1 MEIKMY
7 SAAPHIELEKCLML
21 LLVQKGLFSPKKIGM
36 LQNHFGS
43 TEGPGF
49 RKKKELPKLYIQ
61 LFNLI
66 FFNGFRYKDAYKCVH
81 LK

>member
-1 MEIKMY
+1 MPDASIGPKR
-7 SAAPHIELEKCLML
+7 P
-21 LLVQKGLFSPKKIGM
+21 VQSKKNGM

-49 RKKKELPKLYIQ
+49 RKEKELPKLYIQ

-66 FFNGFRYKDAYKCVH
+66 FLYGFRYKDASKCVH

>member
-1 MEIKMY
+1 MSDASIGPKR
-7 SAAPHIELEKCLML
+7 P
-21 LLVQKGLFSPKKIGM
+21 VQSKKIGI
-36 LQNHFGS
+36 LPNHFGS

-66 FFNGFRYKDAYKCVH
+66 FFNGFRYKDASKWVH